1 MKHSIQLKL
10 LLAMVLLSL
19 FSIMLTSWIIRYRV
33 QFHFHQYA
41 VQLDRSPAIDRGPLT
56 PIRPMR
62 YGWNRN
68 QQVFLNEVSRSL
80 YLGGFLTILTAL
92 GLSWLFARYM
102 SRPMKTM
109 LYATQHIAKGDYHHR
124 IADTSDDE
132 WKVLGQAFNHMAERL
147 EETEQLRKEL
157 ISNLS
162 HELATPL
169 TNLIGYLQAIND
181 GLIQGSDKT
190 HETTRLLLHESYR
203 MKEMLE
209 DLRDLSIVESDKF
222 HLDYQLLKLEEIIG
236 KIISSVDILAKNK
249 NISIRIALDNPK
261 LMFYAD
267 PVRLH
272 QLLLNLL
279 QNSIQYS
286 KEDTSIT
293 IESKSIPKDGI
304 QIIIQDEGIGIAEHD
319 LPHIFERFYRADRS
333 RCRESE
339 GTGIGLAIAK
349 KLAEAHGGK
358 LEASSQVGKGT
369 RMILSL
375 PLNVMPAQ
383 GTTLSA

>member
-1 MKHSIQLKL
+1 MKQSIQLKL

-19 FSIMLTSWIIRYRV
+19 FSIVLTSWIIRYRV
-33 QFHFHQYA
+33 QYHFHQYA
-41 VQLDRSPAIDRGPLT
+41 VQMDRTPPADRGPLAST
-56 PIRPMR
+56 RPMR

-68 QQVFLNEVSRSL
+68 QQVFLSEVSRSL
-80 YLGGFLTILTAL
+80 YLGGFLAILTAL

-109 LYATQHIAKGDYHHR
+109 LYATQHIAKGDYQHR

-147 EETEQLRKEL
+147 EETEHLRKEL

-169 TNLIGYLQAIND
+169 TNLIGYLQAMDD
-181 GLIQGSDKT
+181 GLIQGSEKT

-209 DLRDLSIVESDKF
+209 DLRDLSILESDKF
-222 HLDYQLLKLEEIIG
+222 HLDYQWLKLEEIIG
-236 KIISSVDILAKNK
+236 KVVSSVDILAKNK
-249 NISIRIALDNPK
+249 NILIRIMLDKPK

-267 PVRLH
+267 PVRLQ

-279 QNSIQYS
+279 QNAIQYS
-286 KEDTSIT
+286 KEDTFIT
-293 IESKSIPKDGI
+293 IESRSIPKDGI
-304 QIIIQDEGIGIAEHD
+304 QIIIQDEGIGIAQED
-319 LPHIFERFYRADRS
+319 LPHIFERFYRADHS
-333 RCRESE
+333 RCRESG

-349 KLAEAHGGK
+349 KIAEAHGGRI
-358 LEASSQVGKGT
+358 EASSETGKGT

-375 PLNVMPAQ
+375 PQKV
-383 GTTLSA
+383 LSA